1 MKLLPPGPQPIALLP
16 SACPCSSTM
25 TKEEIRAWW
34 EERFAELDLKKLI
47 REAWPHLFE
56 VEVLKR

>member
-16 SACPCSSTM
+16 SACPM

-34 EERFAELDLKKLI
+34 EERFAELDLEKLI

-56 VEVLKR
+56 VEVLKRT